1 MELTKTRFGETGSGE
16 AVYQYTLKENG
27 GEVQILDYGC
37 TLRSIRVPDRTGQAV
52 DVCLG
57 YDTVAEYESHD
68 GYLGAVI
75 GRHANRIQA
84 GRFSLGGKEYHLACN
99 DGPNTS
105 TAAGGALTNMSGRR
119 RRSPTACASGIPS
132 RTGTRDI
139 RASWRSA
146 CGTPGRRGAGFG
158 CTMRR

>member
-16 AVYQYTLKENG
+16 AVYQYTLTENG
-27 GEVQILDYGC
+27 GAVQILDYGC
-37 TLRSIRVPDRTGQAV
+37 TLRSLRVPDRTGQAV

-99 DGPNTS
+99 DGPNHLH
-105 TAAGGALTNMSGRR
+105 G
-119 RRSPTACASGIPS
+119 
-132 RTGTRDI
+132 
-139 RASWRSA
+139 
-146 CGTPGRRGAGFG
+146 GRRGFDKYVWQAEPLLVF
-158 CTMRR
+158 RLRKQ